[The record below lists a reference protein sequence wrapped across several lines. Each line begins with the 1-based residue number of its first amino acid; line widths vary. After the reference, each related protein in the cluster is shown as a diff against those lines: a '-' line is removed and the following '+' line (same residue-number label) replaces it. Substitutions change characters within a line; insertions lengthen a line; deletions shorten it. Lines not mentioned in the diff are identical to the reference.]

1 MDAAL
6 LDNLAARAR
15 GLVAADGR
23 ALLGITGA
31 PGAGKTTLA
40 AVLVERLRAEGLGVA
55 HVPMDGFHLADAALT
70 ERGILDRKGAIET
83 FDAYGYLALLRRLRA
98 ELDHDVLAPDFERTL
113 EQPIAGAITVRPEDR
128 LVVSEGNYLLDD
140 EGGWADVRAALDE
153 VWFVDV
159 PDDIRVERLVR
170 RHVQFGKPEAEAR
183 AWVAQVDEPNARRV
197 IARQSAADLTVDGTL
212 I

>member
-1 MDAAL
+1 MDPDL
-6 LDNLAARAR
+6 LDDLAARAR
-15 GLVAADGR
+15 GLIAGDGR

-40 AVLVERLRAEGLGVA
+40 AALVERLRAEGLGVA

-140 EGGWADVRAALDE
+140 EGGWAEVRAALDE

-159 PDDIRVERLVR
+159 PDDVRVERLVR
-170 RHVQFGKPEAEAR
+170 RHVEFGKPEAEAR

-197 IARQSAADLTVDGTL
+197 IARQSAADLVVDGTL